1 MRIDVAKTAT
11 LKECKHRHIG

>member
-1 MRIDVAKTAT
+1 